1 MLAPRE
7 NAASLFLKPGPPL
20 NPLAAGFGRRF
31 VPSKDEEEEF
41 RVTMENMGKKKPF
54 NIFQDAPE
62 ESPGLSR
69 VPSLQSTTDKTQA
82 ELKAL

>member
-1 MLAPRE
+1 MLAARE
-7 NAASLFLKPGPPL
+7 NTASLFLKPAPLL
-20 NPLAAGFGRRF
+20 NPLAAGLGRRL
-31 VPSKDEEEEF
+31 VPSTDEEEEV
-41 RVTMENMGKKKPF
+41 RMTIENQGKKKSF

-82 ELKAL
+82 ELKAF

>member
-1 MLAPRE
+1 M
-7 NAASLFLKPGPPL
+7 
-20 NPLAAGFGRRF
+20 
-31 VPSKDEEEEF
+31 
-41 RVTMENMGKKKPF
+41 TMENIGKKKPF

-82 ELKAL
+82 ELKAF